1 MADNPPATAGLKA
14 EDLRRTCDPAAFA
27 FQTTRDLP
35 DGGQLIGQER
45 AIDAIRLSARIAHRD
60 FNLFVLGPPGTGR
73 RAAVENL
80 LAEQAALRPVPPD
93 WVYVNNF
100 ETPHRPRA
108 LRLPSGT
115 AQRLKLAM
123 ETLVDDLAT
132 DIPAMF
138 ESEDYQAQRRT
149 IEQEFGGKHE
159 TAFSEFAERAKA
171 QNVAIMRTPM
181 GFGLAALRN
190 GEVIKPEV
198 YDRLG
203 KEERE
208 EIDAKIAKLQE
219 ELADVLRSIPA
230 LEREHR
236 RRVEQLHAE
245 MAERAVSVQIQEVLD
260 AFPGID
266 AIAGFVADV
275 REDMIANAELFL
287 AARQN
292 AEAGPFPEV
301 VAKVH
306 KLPPFARYAVNVM
319 VSHDGGPEAGA
330 PLEMEA
336 LPTLGNLTGRIEH
349 ESQMGALVTNFTLI
363 KPGALH
369 RANGGYLVLDARRLL
384 SEPYAW
390 DALKRCLEQRA
401 ISIISIAER
410 LSLVSTTSLEPD
422 PIDLDIRVVLIGDRL
437 IHALLVMFD
446 PDFGELFKVQ
456 ADFSEEVERTPE
468 AMALFAQL
476 IAASVRRE
484 KLKPL
489 DAPAVARLLDEAI
502 RHADD
507 AERISLKIG
516 ALDDILREADFRAGE
531 AGRETVAAADIERA
545 VAEAE
550 RRASRLRERLQSMV
564 ERGTI
569 LIDTDGAATGQ
580 INGLSVIDLGN
591 YRFGHPS
598 RITARV
604 RVGSGEV
611 VDIEREVEL
620 GGPLH
625 SKGVLILSGYLSSH
639 YALDVPMSLKA
650 SLVFEQSYGGVD
662 GDSAS
667 SAELYALLSALS
679 DVPLRQ
685 DLAVTGSVNQAGR
698 VQAIGGVNEKI
709 EGFFELC
716 AGRGLTGSQGVLIPQ
731 SNVKNLMLRSEV
743 VEAVKAGKFRVIP
756 VETIDQGLEI
766 LTGKSAGA
774 RGADGAFPDGTV
786 NARVEARLH
795 EFAALR
801 RKFAIPPEM
810 AGKDKKK

>member
-1 MADNPPATAGLKA
+1 MADEAAAAAGLKA
-14 EDLRRTCDPAAFA
+14 EELRHSCDPAAFD
-27 FQTTRDLP
+27 FRTTDDLP
-35 DGGQLIGQER
+35 DAPSLLGQER
-45 AIDAIRLSARIAHRD
+45 AIDAIRLSARIAHRG
-60 FNLFVLGPPGTGR
+60 FNLFVIGPPGTGR

-80 LAEQAALRPVPPD
+80 LTEQAAERPVPPD

-100 ETPHRPRA
+100 EAPHRPRA
-108 LRLPSGT
+108 LQLPPGT

-123 ETLVDDLAT
+123 EALIDDLAV

-138 ESEDYQAQRRT
+138 ESEEYQTQRRA
-149 IEQEFGGKHE
+149 IEQEFGGRHE
-159 TAFSEFAERAKA
+159 TAFSEFVEHAKA
-171 QNVAIMRTPM
+171 QDVAVMRTPM
-181 GFGLAALRN
+181 GFGLAALRK

-198 YDRLG
+198 YDRLPG
-203 KEERE
+203 KERD

-219 ELADVLRSIPA
+219 ELAEVLRAIPS

-245 MAERAVSVQIQEVLD
+245 MAERAVSVQIDEVLK
-260 AFPGID
+260 AFSGIEV
-266 AIAGFVADV
+266 IEQFLADV

-287 AARQN
+287 AARQE
-292 AEAGPFPEV
+292 AGAGPFPEV

-306 KLPPFARYAVNVM
+306 KQPPFDRYAVNVM
-319 VSHDGGPEAGA
+319 VSHENGPDAGA
-330 PLEMEA
+330 PLEFEA

-369 RANGGYLVLDARRLL
+369 RANGGFLVLDARRLL
-384 SEPYAW
+384 TEPYAW

-401 ISIISIAER
+401 ISIISLAER
-410 LSLVSTTSLEPD
+410 LSLMSTTSLEPD
-422 PIDLDIRVVLIGDRL
+422 PIDLDLRVVLIGDRL

-456 ADFSEEVERTPE
+456 ADFSEEVERTPD
-468 AMALFAQL
+468 AQALFARM
-476 IAASVRRE
+476 IAGLARRE
-484 KLKPL
+484 NLKPL
-489 DAPAVARLLDEAI
+489 DASAVARLLDEAV
-502 RHADD
+502 RHAED

-516 ALDDILREADFRAGE
+516 ALDDILREADYHAGE
-531 AGRETVAAADIERA
+531 TGRDIVSAGDIEKA

-550 RRASRLRERLQSMV
+550 RRASRLRERVQSMT

-569 LIDTDGAATGQ
+569 LIDTEGAAVGQ

-591 YRFGHPS
+591 YRFGRPS

-679 DVPLRQ
+679 GVPLRQ
-685 DLAVTGSVNQAGR
+685 DFAVTGSVNQAGH
-698 VQAIGGVNEKI
+698 VQAIGGVNEKV
-709 EGFFELC
+709 EGFFDLC
-716 AGRGLTGSQGVLIPQ
+716 AARGLTGSQGVLIPG
-731 SNVKNLMLRSEV
+731 SNVKNLMLRPGV
-743 VEAVKAGKFRVIP
+743 VEAVREGKFHVVP
-756 VETIDQGLEI
+756 VDTIDQGIGI
-766 LTGKSAGA
+766 LTGMPSGE
-774 RGADGAFPDGTV
+774 RGPDGAFPKKSL
-786 NARVEARLH
+786 NARVEARLREFARLRH
-795 EFAALR
+795 EFAVPDEA
-801 RKFAIPPEM
+801 K
-810 AGKDKKK
+810 GKKK

>member
-1 MADNPPATAGLKA
+1 MANDAAADGLNA
-14 EDLRRTCDPAAFA
+14 EDLRRSCDPAAFG
-27 FQTTRDLP
+27 FETTDDLP
-35 DGGQLIGQER
+35 DDTALIGQER

-73 RAAVENL
+73 RAAVEKL
-80 LAEQAALRPVPPD
+80 LGEQAAERPVPPD

-100 ETPHRPRA
+100 EAPHRPRA
-108 LRLPSGT
+108 LRLPPGT
-115 AQRLKLAM
+115 ALRLKQAM
-123 ETLVDDLAT
+123 EALIDDLAV

-138 ESEDYQAQRRT
+138 ESEEYQTQRRA
-149 IEQEFGGKHE
+149 IEQEFGGRHE
-159 TAFSEFAERAKA
+159 TAFSEFVEHAKA
-171 QNVAIMRTPM
+171 QNVAVMRTPM

-203 KEERE
+203 EDERA
-208 EIDAKIAKLQE
+208 EIDAKIARLQE
-219 ELADVLRSIPA
+219 ELAEVLRAIPT

-245 MAERAVSVQIQEVLD
+245 MAERAVSVQIEEVLKRF
-260 AFPGID
+260 AGIEPVEK
-266 AIAGFVADV
+266 FLADV

-287 AARQN
+287 AARQDS
-292 AEAGPFPEV
+292 ESGPFPEV

-306 KLPPFARYAVNVM
+306 RQPPFLRYAINVM
-319 VSHDGGPEAGA
+319 VSHDDGPDAGA
-330 PLEMEA
+330 PLEFEA

-384 SEPYAW
+384 GEPYAW
-390 DALKRCLEQRA
+390 DALKRCLREGA
-401 ISIISIAER
+401 IPIISMAER
-410 LSLVSTTSLEPD
+410 LSLLSTTSLEPD
-422 PIDLDIRVVLIGDRL
+422 PVDLDVRVVLIGDRL

-446 PDFGELFKVQ
+446 PEFGELFKVQ
-456 ADFSEEVERTPE
+456 ADFSDEVERTPE
-468 AMALFAQL
+468 AQALFARMV
-476 IAASVRRE
+476 AGAVRRE
-484 KLKPL
+484 GLKPL
-489 DAPAVARLLDEAI
+489 DAAAVARLLDEAV
-502 RHADD
+502 RLAED

-516 ALDDILREADFRAGE
+516 AIEDMLREADYYAGE
-531 AGRETVAAADIERA
+531 AGRDIVTSADVEQA
-545 VAEAE
+545 VRQAE
-550 RRASRLRERLQSMV
+550 RRASRLRERVQSMI

-569 LIDTDGAATGQ
+569 LVDTDGSAVGQ

-591 YRFGHPS
+591 FRFGRPS

-625 SKGVLILSGYLSSH
+625 SKGVLILSGYLSSR

-667 SAELYALLSALS
+667 SAELYALLSALAG
-679 DVPLRQ
+679 VPLRQ
-685 DLAVTGSVNQAGR
+685 DFAVTGSVNQAGH

-709 EGFFELC
+709 EGFFDLC
-716 AGRGLTGSQGVLIPQ
+716 AARGLTGSQGVLIPR
-731 SNVKNLMLRSEV
+731 SNVKNLMLRSDV
-743 VEAVKAGKFRVIP
+743 VEAVRNGRFRVVP
-756 VETIDQGLEI
+756 AGTIDQGLEI
-766 LTGKSAGA
+766 LTGLPAGE
-774 RGADGAFPDGTV
+774 RGADGLFPEASL
-786 NARVEARLH
+786 NARVEARLREFARLRH
-795 EFAALR
+795 EFAVPAETEG
-801 RKFAIPPEM
+801 RK
-810 AGKDKKK
+810 K

>member
-1 MADNPPATAGLKA
+1 MADEAAAAAGLKA
-14 EDLRRTCDPAAFA
+14 EELRRSCDPAAFD
-27 FQTTRDLP
+27 FRTTDGLP
-35 DGGQLIGQER
+35 DAPSLLGQER
-45 AIDAIRLSARIAHRD
+45 AIDAIRLSARIAHRG
-60 FNLFVLGPPGTGR
+60 FNLFVIGPPGTGR

-80 LAEQAALRPVPPD
+80 LTEQAAERPVPPD

-100 ETPHRPRA
+100 EAPHRPRA
-108 LRLPSGT
+108 LQLPPGT

-123 ETLVDDLAT
+123 EALIDDLAV

-138 ESEDYQAQRRT
+138 ESEEYQTQRRA
-149 IEQEFGGKHE
+149 IEQEFGGRHE
-159 TAFSEFAERAKA
+159 TAFSEFVEHAKA
-171 QNVAIMRTPM
+171 QDVAVMRTPM
-181 GFGLAALRN
+181 GFGLAALRK

-198 YDRLG
+198 YDRLPG
-203 KEERE
+203 KERD

-219 ELADVLRSIPA
+219 ELAEVLRAIPS

-245 MAERAVSVQIQEVLD
+245 MAERAVSVQIDEVLK
-260 AFPGID
+260 AFSGIEV
-266 AIAGFVADV
+266 IEQFLADV

-287 AARQN
+287 AARQE
-292 AEAGPFPEV
+292 AGAGPFPEV

-306 KLPPFARYAVNVM
+306 KQPPFDRYAVNVM
-319 VSHDGGPEAGA
+319 VSHENGPDAGA
-330 PLEMEA
+330 PLEFEA

-369 RANGGYLVLDARRLL
+369 RANGGFLVLDARRLL
-384 SEPYAW
+384 TEPYAW

-401 ISIISIAER
+401 ISIISLAER
-410 LSLVSTTSLEPD
+410 LSLMSTTSLEPD
-422 PIDLDIRVVLIGDRL
+422 PIDLDLRVVLIGDRL

-468 AMALFAQL
+468 AQALFARM
-476 IAASVRRE
+476 IAGLARRE
-484 KLKPL
+484 NLKPL
-489 DAPAVARLLDEAI
+489 DASAVARLLDEAV
-502 RHADD
+502 RHAED

-516 ALDDILREADFRAGE
+516 ALDDILREADYHAGE
-531 AGRETVAAADIERA
+531 TGRDIVSAGDIEKA

-550 RRASRLRERLQSMV
+550 RRASRLRERVQSMT

-569 LIDTDGAATGQ
+569 LIDTEGAALGQ

-591 YRFGHPS
+591 YRFGRPS

-679 DVPLRQ
+679 GVPLRQ
-685 DLAVTGSVNQAGR
+685 DFAVTGSVNQAGH
-698 VQAIGGVNEKI
+698 VQAIGGVNEKV
-709 EGFFELC
+709 EGFFDLC
-716 AGRGLTGSQGVLIPQ
+716 AARGLTGSQGVLIPR
-731 SNVKNLMLRSEV
+731 SNVKNLMLRPGV
-743 VEAVKAGKFRVIP
+743 VEAVREGKFHVVP
-756 VETIDQGLEI
+756 VDTIDQGIGI
-766 LTGKSAGA
+766 LTGMPSGE
-774 RGADGAFPDGTV
+774 RGPDGAFPKKSL
-786 NARVEARLH
+786 NARVEARLREFARLRH
-795 EFAALR
+795 EFAVPDEA
-801 RKFAIPPEM
+801 K
-810 AGKDKKK
+810 GKKK

>member
-1 MADNPPATAGLKA
+1 MADEAAAAAGLKA
-14 EDLRRTCDPAAFA
+14 EELRRSCDPAAFD
-27 FQTTRDLP
+27 FRTTDDLP
-35 DGGQLIGQER
+35 DAPSLLGQER
-45 AIDAIRLSARIAHRD
+45 AIDAIRLSARIAHRG
-60 FNLFVLGPPGTGR
+60 FNLFVIGPPGTGR

-80 LAEQAALRPVPPD
+80 LTEQAAERPVPPD

-100 ETPHRPRA
+100 EAPHRPRA
-108 LRLPSGT
+108 LQLPPGT

-123 ETLVDDLAT
+123 EALIDDLAV
-132 DIPAMF
+132 DIPAIF
-138 ESEDYQAQRRT
+138 ESEEYQTQRRA
-149 IEQEFGGKHE
+149 IEQEFGGRHE
-159 TAFSEFAERAKA
+159 TAFSEFVEHAKA
-171 QNVAIMRTPM
+171 QDVAVMRTPM
-181 GFGLAALRN
+181 GFGLAALRK

-198 YDRLG
+198 YDRLPG
-203 KEERE
+203 KERD

-219 ELADVLRSIPA
+219 ELAEVLRAIPS

-245 MAERAVSVQIQEVLD
+245 MAERAVSVQIDEVLK
-260 AFPGID
+260 AFSGIEV
-266 AIAGFVADV
+266 IEQFLADV

-287 AARQN
+287 AARQE
-292 AEAGPFPEV
+292 AGAGPFPEV

-306 KLPPFARYAVNVM
+306 KQPPFDRYAVNVM
-319 VSHDGGPEAGA
+319 VSHENGPDAGA
-330 PLEMEA
+330 PLEFEA

-369 RANGGYLVLDARRLL
+369 RANGGFLVLDARRLL
-384 SEPYAW
+384 TEPYAW

-401 ISIISIAER
+401 ISIISLAER
-410 LSLVSTTSLEPD
+410 LSLMSTTSLEPD
-422 PIDLDIRVVLIGDRL
+422 PIDLDLRVVLIGDRL

-456 ADFSEEVERTPE
+456 ADFSEEVERTPD
-468 AMALFAQL
+468 AQALFARM
-476 IAASVRRE
+476 IAGLARRE

-489 DAPAVARLLDEAI
+489 DASAIARLLDEAV
-502 RHADD
+502 RHAED

-516 ALDDILREADFRAGE
+516 ALDDILREADYHAGE
-531 AGRETVAAADIERA
+531 TGRDIVSAGDIEKA

-550 RRASRLRERLQSMV
+550 RRASRLRERVQSMT

-569 LIDTDGAATGQ
+569 LIDTEGAAVGQ

-591 YRFGHPS
+591 YRFGRPS

-679 DVPLRQ
+679 GVPLRQ
-685 DLAVTGSVNQAGR
+685 DFAVTGSVNQAGH
-698 VQAIGGVNEKI
+698 VQAIGGVNEKV
-709 EGFFELC
+709 EGFFDLC
-716 AGRGLTGSQGVLIPQ
+716 AARGLTGSQGVLIPR
-731 SNVKNLMLRSEV
+731 SNVKNLMLRPGV
-743 VEAVKAGKFRVIP
+743 VEAVREGKFHVMP
-756 VETIDQGLEI
+756 VDTIDQGIGI
-766 LTGKSAGA
+766 LTGMPSGE
-774 RGADGAFPDGTV
+774 RGPDGAFPKKSL
-786 NARVEARLH
+786 NARVEARLREFARLRH
-795 EFAALR
+795 EFAVPDEA
-801 RKFAIPPEM
+801 K
-810 AGKDKKK
+810 GKKK

>member
-1 MADNPPATAGLKA
+1 MAKNAEAEVGLKA
-14 EDLRRTCDPAAFA
+14 EDLRRSCDPAAFD
-27 FQTTRDLP
+27 FKTTDDLP
-35 DGGQLIGQER
+35 DDTALIGQER
-45 AIDAIRLSARIAHRD
+45 AIDAIRLSARISHRD

-73 RAAVENL
+73 RAAVEKL
-80 LAEQAALRPVPPD
+80 LGEQAAQRPVPPD

-100 ETPHRPRA
+100 ETPHRPHA
-108 LRLPSGT
+108 LQLPPGT
-115 AQRLKLAM
+115 AQRLKQAM
-123 ETLVDDLAT
+123 EALIDDLAV

-138 ESEDYQAQRRT
+138 ESEEYQTQRRA

-159 TAFSEFAERAKA
+159 TAFSEFVEHAKA
-171 QNVAIMRTPM
+171 QNVAVMRTPM

-203 KEERE
+203 KEERD

-219 ELADVLRSIPA
+219 ELAEVLRAIPT

-236 RRVEQLHAE
+236 RHVEQLHAE
-245 MAERAVSVQIQEVLD
+245 MAERAVSVQIDEVLK
-260 AFPGID
+260 AFPGIEP
-266 AIAGFVADV
+266 IEKFLADV
-275 REDMIANAELFL
+275 REDMITNAELFL
-287 AARQN
+287 AARQD

-306 KLPPFARYAVNVM
+306 TQPLFARYAVNVM
-319 VSHDGGPEAGA
+319 VSHDDGPDAGA
-330 PLEMEA
+330 PLEFEA

-390 DALKRCLEQRA
+390 DALKRCLRERA
-401 ISIISIAER
+401 IPIISLAER
-410 LSLVSTTSLEPD
+410 LSLLSTTSLEPD
-422 PIDLDIRVVLIGDRL
+422 PIDLDVRVVLIGDRL

-446 PDFGELFKVQ
+446 PEFGELFKVQ

-468 AMALFAQL
+468 AQALFARM
-476 IAASVRRE
+476 IAGSVRRE

-489 DAPAVARLLDEAI
+489 DAAAVARLLDEAI
-502 RHADD
+502 RHAEDS
-507 AERISLKIG
+507 ERFSLRIG

-531 AGRETVAAADIERA
+531 AGRDVVSAADIESSIR
-545 VAEAE
+545 EAE
-550 RRASRLRERLQSMV
+550 RRASRLRERLQSMI

-569 LIDTDGAATGQ
+569 LIDTEGSAVGQ

-591 YRFGHPS
+591 YRFGRPS

-625 SKGVLILSGYLSSH
+625 SKGVLIMSGYLSSH

-679 DVPLRQ
+679 GVPLRQ
-685 DLAVTGSVNQAGR
+685 DFAVTGSVNQAGH

-709 EGFFELC
+709 EGFFDLC
-716 AGRGLTGSQGVLIPQ
+716 AARGLTGGQGVLIPR
-731 SNVKNLMLRSEV
+731 SNVKNLMLRPGI
-743 VEAVKAGKFRVIP
+743 VEAVREGKFHVVP

-766 LTGKSAGA
+766 LTGKPAGE
-774 RGADGAFPDGTV
+774 RGPDGAFPKDSL
-786 NARVEARLH
+786 NARVETRLREFARLRH
-795 EFAALR
+795 EFAVPMET
-801 RKFAIPPEM
+801 KE
-810 AGKDKKK
+810 KKK